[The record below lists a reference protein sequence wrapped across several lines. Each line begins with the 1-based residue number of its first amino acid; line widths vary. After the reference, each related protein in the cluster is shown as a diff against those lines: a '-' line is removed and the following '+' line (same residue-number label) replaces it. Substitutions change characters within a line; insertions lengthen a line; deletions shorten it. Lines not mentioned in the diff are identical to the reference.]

1 MLYYIHEDERCIDY
15 CRNDDCDVR
24 ILVPYHVG
32 SHSMKVGDL
41 VICKYVEGKPIGV
54 ILNVRWRKGGNPG
67 LTGSGRLRIY
77 DVFVNA
83 PAHQYR
89 GTFPFQAHTVAAV
102 NESR

>member
-15 CRNDDCDVR
+15 CGNDDCDVR

-54 ILNVRWRKGGNPG
+54 ILNVRWRKV
-67 LTGSGRLRIY
+67 GSRDRIRIY
-77 DVFVNA
+77 DVLVEN
-83 PAHQYR
+83 
-89 GTFPFQAHTVAAV
+89 GTFPFQPHTVEAA
-102 NESR
+102 

>member
-15 CRNDDCDVR
+15 CGNDDCDVR
-24 ILVPYHVG
+24 VLVPYHVG

-54 ILNVRWRKGGNPG
+54 ILNVRWRKVGR
-67 LTGSGRLRIY
+67 SDRLRVY
-77 DVFVNA
+77 DVFVKN
-83 PAHQYR
+83 
-89 GTFPFQAHTVAAV
+89 GTFPFRPHTVEAA